1 MFRDEQEG
9 WDGAGGREAQDGRDI
24 CIHIVVQQ
32 KHNNVKQLYSKGKK
46 KKIECLLCA
55 KK

>member
-46 KKIECLLCA
+46 KKD
-55 KK
+55 